1 MMKIKP
7 GDPAPVFSLQNEK
20 GEQVNLNDLL
30 NKDKLL
36 LLFFPLAFSSVC
48 TDELC
53 KIRDNMKIY
62 QSLKTN
68 IAAISVDSF
77 FTLQAFKKAQNLNFT
92 LLSDFNKTVSKDY
105 EVLEDDYFGMQGVS
119 RRAAFIIG
127 RDGIIQ
133 YTEILENSDD
143 LPDFRVIQKMLTSN
157 L

>member
-1 MMKIKP
+1 
-7 GDPAPVFSLQNEK
+7 
-20 GEQVNLNDLL
+20 
-30 NKDKLL
+30 
-36 LLFFPLAFSSVC
+36 
-48 TDELC
+48 
-53 KIRDNMKIY
+53 MKIY

>member
-53 KIRDNMKIY
+53 KVRDNMKIY

>member
-1 MMKIKP
+1 MKIKP

>member
-1 MMKIKP
+1 MKIKP

-53 KIRDNMKIY
+53 KVRDNMKIY